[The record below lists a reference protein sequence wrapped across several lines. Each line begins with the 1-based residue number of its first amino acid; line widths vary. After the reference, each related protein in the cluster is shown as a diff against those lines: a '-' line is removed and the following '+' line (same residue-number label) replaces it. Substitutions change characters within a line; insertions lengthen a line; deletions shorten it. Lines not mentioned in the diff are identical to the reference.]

1 MAARHSIRTFL
12 AVLSAIAIWIAA
24 LLQGLQSFGVTHDEN
39 IEAPNFNQTTAALL
53 RKLDPP
59 TLRQFWA
66 FKKSQASIDISIDL
80 LFSLGL
86 LCLAY
91 CVLCLKRVFKRWT
104 KDSDLPNFMTGC
116 FFFGALIP
124 SLQFLQTVGST
135 TTSNW
140 VAGWEGLPDVGF
152 QILYISNVLDQG
164 RGLYLLSVQF
174 LFISIGMAIVSH
186 LSWKTGDLPKKHAVL
201 GGITAVVGFV
211 TFLLEFIT
219 FQAAGTGAAFGI
231 FVLLWGIILIPSWTI
246 WLGVE
251 LKRLKEEVR
260 RDRETGSAL
269 NVDDGTAEPTNI

>member
-24 LLQGLQSFGVTHDEN
+24 LLQGLQAFGVTHDEAV
-39 IEAPNFNQTTAALL
+39 EAPNFNATTGALL
-53 RKLDPP
+53 RQLDPP
-59 TLRQFWA
+59 TLRQYWA
-66 FKKSQASIDISIDL
+66 FKKSQAGIDYSIDL

-91 CVLCLKRVFKRWT
+91 CVLCLRRVFKRWT
-104 KDSDLPNFMTGC
+104 KESDLPNFMTGC

-135 TTSNW
+135 TTSNF
-140 VAGWEGLPDVGF
+140 VAGWEGLPDIGF
-152 QILYISNVLDQG
+152 QILYVSNVLDQG

-186 LSWKTGDLPKKHAVL
+186 LSWKTGDLPKKHAIL
-201 GGITAVVGFV
+201 GGITSAVGFV
-211 TFLLEFIT
+211 TFLLEFLT
-219 FQAAGTGAAFGI
+219 FQAAGTGAAWGI
-231 FVLLWGIILIPSWTI
+231 FILLWGIILLPIWTI

-251 LKRLKEEVR
+251 LKRLKEEVQ
-260 RDRETGSAL
+260 RDIDTGRSL
-269 NVDDGTAEPTNI
+269 NVDDGTATETNI

>member
-269 NVDDGTAEPTNI
+269 TVDDGTAEPTNI

>member
-24 LLQGLQSFGVTHDEN
+24 LLQALQSFGVTHDEN
-39 IEAPNFNQTTAALL
+39 IEAPNFNSTTAELL

-59 TLRQFWA
+59 TLRQYWA

-86 LCLAY
+86 LSLAY
-91 CVLCLKRVFKRWT
+91 CVLCLKRVFRRWT

-140 VAGWEGLPDVGF
+140 VAGWQGLPDVGF
-152 QILYISNVLDQG
+152 QILYVSNVLDQG

-174 LFISIGMAIVSH
+174 LFISIGMSIVSH
-186 LSWKTGDLPKKHAVL
+186 LSWKTGDLPKKHAIL
-201 GGITAVVGFV
+201 GGITAAVGFV
-211 TFLLEFIT
+211 TFLLEFLT

-231 FVLLWGIILIPSWTI
+231 FILLWGIILLPIWTI

-251 LKRLKEEVR
+251 LKRLKEEVQ
-260 RDRETGSAL
+260 RDRDTGRAL
-269 NVDDGTAEPTNI
+269 NVEDTPEPTNI

>member
-1 MAARHSIRTFL
+1 MASKHSIRTFL

-24 LLQGLQSFGVTHDEN
+24 LLQALQSFGVTHDEN
-39 IEAPNFNQTTAALL
+39 IEAPNFNSTTAELL

-59 TLRQFWA
+59 TLRQYWA

-86 LCLAY
+86 LSLAY
-91 CVLCLKRVFKRWT
+91 CVLCLKRVFRRWT

-140 VAGWEGLPDVGF
+140 VAGWQGLPDVGF
-152 QILYISNVLDQG
+152 QILYVSNVLDQG

-174 LFISIGMAIVSH
+174 LFISIGMSIVSH
-186 LSWKTGDLPKKHAVL
+186 LSWKTGDLPKKTRNSWWNNCSCWICHFPL
-201 GGITAVVGFV
+201 RIFNFPGCWNRSCLWYIYFIMGYYIITNLDNLA
-211 TFLLEFIT
+211 
-219 FQAAGTGAAFGI
+219 
-231 FVLLWGIILIPSWTI
+231 WS
-246 WLGVE
+246 
-251 LKRLKEEVR
+251 
-260 RDRETGSAL
+260 
-269 NVDDGTAEPTNI
+269 

>member
-211 TFLLEFIT
+211 TFLLEFLT